1 MSCEETLIEAAERT
15 HALNPQVTV
24 ANAPAAAVELEFGLN
39 ETTRLLSI
47 TTFSHRFQ
55 AKVLIYRNL
64 VKALPWFRTVREKLD
79 DPAYSGFFLKFNTS
93 TPHVPRCDNHTGKC
107 SVYYHDQLQ
116 TPTENGTVDRE
127 PHDGPR

>member
-1 MSCEETLIEAAERT
+1 MLEQDWSNAKNVWANTRPMSCEETLIEAAKRT
-15 HALNPQVTV
+15 HALN
-24 ANAPAAAVELEFGLN
+24 N
-39 ETTRLLSI
+39 
-47 TTFSHRFQ
+47 Q

-127 PHDGPR
+127 REDICSWAAFSRDPSDNRAGR